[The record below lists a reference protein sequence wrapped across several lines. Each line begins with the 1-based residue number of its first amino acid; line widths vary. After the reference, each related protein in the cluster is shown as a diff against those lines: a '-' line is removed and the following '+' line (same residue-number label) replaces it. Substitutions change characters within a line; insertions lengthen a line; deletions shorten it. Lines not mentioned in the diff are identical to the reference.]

1 MTSSNAMLRCGAG
14 EALGRLSQVVGDAR
28 FVGQIVQMSV
38 EALKP
43 PSSSSSSGSKE
54 VPTGHI
60 LTLGCLHRYVG
71 GMNSGPHLSLSVS
84 TLQDIVK
91 TSSGAMIPQVLC
103 SGSMWAGRTAPAVL
117 NLRR

>member
-1 MTSSNAMLRCGAG
+1 MLRCGAG
-14 EALGRLSQVVGDAR
+14 EALGRLSQVVGDVR

-38 EALKP
+38 ETLKP
-43 PSSSSSSGSKE
+43 SSSSGSKE

-91 TSSGAMIPQVLC
+91 TSGGAIIPQVLC
-103 SGSMWAGRTAPAVL
+103 TGSMWAGRTAPATCT
-117 NLRR
+117 

>member
-14 EALGRLSQVVGDAR
+14 EALGRLSQVVGDVR

-38 EALKP
+38 ESLKP
-43 PSSSSSSGSKE
+43 SSASSGSKE

-71 GMNSGPHLSLSVS
+71 GMNSGPHLSLSVT
-84 TLQDIVK
+84 TLQEIVR
-91 TSSGAMIPQVLC
+91 TSGGGLIPQVIIILI
-103 SGSMWAGRTAPAVL
+103 
-117 NLRR
+117 NDNE